1 LVLEQACWRTVDRR
15 PMSYRSARLVILLF
29 ASLCALSALTL
40 NPSLGYAQSAADK
53 ATARELAAEGIKN
66 LQAGDPASAV
76 RNLEKA
82 QALYDAPIHLLYLGR
97 AHARLGNLVEAAEAY
112 RTLSRTELRSDAPA
126 VFKQAQVDGRTE
138 LEELE
143 PRIAK
148 LTIHVEPEVARLEVM
163 VNDKPLNVAALSV
176 PRAANPGK
184 HRIQVRARGYLDAEQ
199 EIELAEGAEETL
211 RIVLEPGK
219 GSGVTKSP
227 KEDRKSEGEASAEKE
242 DGFVSAPMGFILGL
256 RIGGVLPVG
265 ELESGISMTDYF
277 QPGFLGRGELGFR
290 FLRYFGLKG
299 YFGMGALSPG
309 GALNRFAESQD
320 ARIVTKNSG
329 GITDAGVA
337 LLATMDPRKIGGF
350 GELGFSFLHRYQWTQ
365 TFSAPAIDCRMRAQY
380 PGWAIRGGGGMNIPT
395 GNLVNIVPAVDVSLG
410 QFQDRKAESDCEE
423 PTGTDLGVEGT
434 EDRFASGFS
443 QALHYQIFL
452 GVGLD
457 LHFGD
462 GLFR

>member
-1 LVLEQACWRTVDRR
+1 ML
-15 PMSYRSARLVILLF
+15 
-29 ASLCALSALTL
+29 ASLRMLLALCLCSST
-40 NPSLGYAQSAADK
+40 SYAQSAADK

-66 LQAGDPASAV
+66 LQAGDAESAV

-82 QALYDAPIHLLYLGR
+82 QALYDAPIHLLYLAR

-112 RTLSRTELRSDAPA
+112 RTLSRTELKSDAPA
-126 VFKQAQVDGRTE
+126 VFKQAQTDGRSE

-148 LTIHVEPEVARLEVM
+148 LTIYVEPEASDLEVTI
-163 VNDKPLNVAALSV
+163 NEKPLNVAALSV

-184 HRIQVRARGYLDAEQ
+184 HRVKVRAPGYLDAEA
-199 EIELAEGAEETL
+199 EIELSEGGEESL
-211 RIVLEPGK
+211 RITLEPGK
-219 GSGVTKSP
+219 SSRPP
-227 KEDRKSEGEASAEKE
+227 KESKAARAREGDPSAPSE
-242 DGFVSAPMGFILGL
+242 GFVSAPMGFIVGL
-256 RIGGVLPVG
+256 WVGGVLPVG
-265 ELESGISMTDYF
+265 ELESGVSMSDYF

-290 FLRYFGLKG
+290 FLRHFGLKG

-329 GITDAGVA
+329 AVTDAGVA

-365 TFSAPAIDCRMRAQY
+365 SFSAPAIDCQMKAKY
-380 PGWAIRGGGGMNIPT
+380 PGWAVRGGGGMNIPT
-395 GNLVNIVPAVDVSLG
+395 GNLLNVVPAVDVSIG
-410 QFQDRKAESDCEE
+410 QFRDRVTDSDCEE
-423 PTGTDLGVEGT
+423 PVGTELGVEGT
-434 EDRFASGFS
+434 EDRFDASFA